1 MILVKESYGML
12 ESNPCVAYTVI
23 TKREDGKLMF
33 LVEKNKTDFVFPLT
47 SYEKFGTGLA
57 SVLEEI
63 KVALNLNIDQL
74 ELAELINTIIE
85 EQRIPL
91 FVFNYQDETIELEK
105 LVAPSSELQW
115 QVSDNFTD
123 TLKKYEISG
132 VPNFDQE

>member
-1 MILVKESYGML
+1 MRSIYSY
-12 ESNPCVAYTVI
+12 NQ
-23 TKREDGKLMF
+23 KRKWEINVF
-33 LVEKNKTDFVFPLT
+33 SRKNKADFVFPLT
-47 SYEKFGTGLA
+47 SYDKFGTGLA

-63 KVALNLNIDQL
+63 KVTLNLNIDQL

-85 EQRIPL
+85 DQRIPL
-91 FVFNYQDETIELEK
+91 FVFNYQNETIELEK